1 VAAADRIRRHERTIA
16 KAVLAISILVLVVLG
31 STILAVRLLTTPTT
45 SPPSQGWQRTPEVRV
60 IMDSTADWAR
70 IMFNDLS
77 GTSLNG
83 VRVVQFGS
91 HGWLVGNDTHYRID
105 AGFGLTFVD
114 IIYNTTVVKTGDIVG
129 FFKGNNVF
137 AHTRMYSDVVLE
149 INTNMRQVS
158 IFLMLAGAGTTTF
171 QFINKQT
178 GQVIWQDTDTGNS
191 FTQYTRRYMS
201 PDVFFAKQQ
210 IQNFYIAL
218 LVTGAVVTIVAL
230 NAVPINRRNRHPFE
244 DTGEGL

>member
-1 VAAADRIRRHERTIA
+1 LAATDRIRRHERTIA

-45 SPPSQGWQRTPEVRV
+45 FPPSQGWQRTPEVRI

-91 HGWLVGNDTHYRID
+91 HGWLVGNNSHYRID

-149 INTNMRQVS
+149 INTNMPQVS

-201 PDVFFAKQQ
+201 PGVFFARQQ
-210 IQNFYIAL
+210 IQTLYIAL
-218 LVTGAVVTIVAL
+218 MAIGAVAIIVIL
-230 NAVPINRRNRHPFE
+230 NPVAISRSNRKRV
-244 DTGEGL
+244 DDGEGL

>member
-1 VAAADRIRRHERTIA
+1 MAVTDRIRRHERTIA

-45 SPPSQGWQRTPEVRV
+45 SPPSQGWQATPEIRV

-70 IMFNDLS
+70 IMFNDLG
-77 GTSLNG
+77 GTNLNG
-83 VRVVQFGS
+83 IRAVRFDS
-91 HGWLVGNDTHYRID
+91 HGWLVGNDSNDRID

-114 IIYNTTVVKTGDIVG
+114 IIYNQTVVKTGDIVG
-129 FFKGNNVF
+129 FFKGNNDF
-137 AHTRMYSDVVLE
+137 HHTRMYADVDLMV
-149 INTNMRQVS
+149 NTNLPQVS

-171 QFINKQT
+171 QFINKET

-201 PDVFFAKQQ
+201 PDVFFAKEQ